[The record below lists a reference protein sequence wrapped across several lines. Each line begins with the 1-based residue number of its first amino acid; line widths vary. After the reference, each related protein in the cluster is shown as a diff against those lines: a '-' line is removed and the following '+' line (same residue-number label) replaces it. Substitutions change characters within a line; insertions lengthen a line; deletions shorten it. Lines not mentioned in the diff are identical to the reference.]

1 MNEYENNMPDLQE
14 FDEEALKKESEEL
27 LEMRPLTKE
36 NAVFSR
42 TEGGFLALKVKMAGD
57 KSHDAGKEEADG
69 SASHAEKVRL
79 YDGESEASH
88 SREYDRVNVYLTFP
102 LTNPEEF
109 ISIREA
115 DEKAKEI
122 GIIEQLSALEKD
134 QQEMIR
140 EQIRLRYFMPV
151 ITKVLDVK
159 EEYGYAYW
167 NVVTTYGSV
176 RFTTQMSGDAVIS
189 LSDSRLLVTDI
200 DGNRYEIPD
209 FYQLSVAERKKLD
222 LFI

>member
-1 MNEYENNMPDLQE
+1 MEQEERGMDLLDLKE

-27 LEMRPLTKE
+27 LEIRFLTKE

-42 TEGGFLALKVKMAGD
+42 TDGGFVALKFGE
-57 KSHDAGKEEADG
+57 KE
-69 SASHAEKVRL
+69 
-79 YDGESEASH
+79 Y
-88 SREYDRVNVYLTFP
+88 SRIGVYLTFP
-102 LTNPEEF
+102 LTEPEEY

-122 GIIEQLSALEKD
+122 GIIEKLSELDKD

-140 EQIRLRYFMPV
+140 EQIKLRYFMPTIV
-151 ITKVLDVK
+151 KVLDIK
-159 EEYGYAYW
+159 DEYGYAYW
-167 NVVTTYGSV
+167 NVMTSFGAC
-176 RFTTQMSGDAVIS
+176 RFTTRMSGDAVIF
-189 LSDSRLLVTDI
+189 LGESRLMVTDI

-209 FYQLSVAERKKLD
+209 FYKLSVGERKKLD

>member
-1 MNEYENNMPDLQE
+1 MSPKPENKMPDLLNLKE

-27 LEMRPLTKE
+27 LEMRFLTKD
-36 NAVFSR
+36 NATFAR
-42 TEGGFLALKVKMAGD
+42 TEGGFLSLKLQAND
-57 KSHDAGKEEADG
+57 K
-69 SASHAEKVRL
+69 
-79 YDGESEASH
+79 
-88 SREYDRVNVYLTFP
+88 EYARVGVYLTFP

-122 GIIEQLSALEKD
+122 GLIQKLTDLPAN

-151 ITKVLDVK
+151 ITKVLDIK
-159 EEYGYAYW
+159 DEYGYAYW
-167 NVVTTYGSV
+167 HVMTSFGAC
-176 RFTTQMSGDAVIS
+176 RFTTQMSGNAVIS
-189 LSDSRLLVTDI
+189 LSDSRLMVTDI

-209 FYQLSVAERKKLD
+209 FYQLGIMERKKLD

>member
-1 MNEYENNMPDLQE
+1 MSNNNNTTDLLNLKE

-27 LEMRPLTKE
+27 LEMHLLTSE
-36 NAVFSR
+36 NATFSR
-42 TEGGFLALKVKMAGD
+42 TEGGFVSLKTG
-57 KSHDAGKEEADG
+57 GKEYA
-69 SASHAEKVRL
+69 
-79 YDGESEASH
+79 
-88 SREYDRVNVYLTFP
+88 RVGIYLTFP

-122 GIIEQLSALEKD
+122 GMIEKLSQLKPD

-140 EQIRLRYFMPV
+140 EQIKLRYFIPI

-159 EEYGYAYW
+159 DEYGYAYW
-167 NVVTTYGSV
+167 HAQTNFGVC
-176 RFTTQMSGDAVIS
+176 RFTTRMSGNAVVS
-189 LSDSRLLVTDI
+189 LSDSRLMVTDI

-209 FYQLSVAERKKLD
+209 FYQLSIMERKKLD

>member
-1 MNEYENNMPDLQE
+1 MSENENKLPDLLDLQE

-27 LEMRPLTKE
+27 LAMRFLTPE
-36 NAVFSR
+36 NAVFTR
-42 TEGGFLALKVKMAGD
+42 TAGGFLSLKTGE
-57 KSHDAGKEEADG
+57 KE
-69 SASHAEKVRL
+69 
-79 YDGESEASH
+79 Y
-88 SREYDRVNVYLTFP
+88 SRIGVYLTFP
-102 LTNPEEF
+102 LTNPDEF

-122 GIIEQLSALEKD
+122 GIIEKLSELAAD

-140 EQIRLRYFMPV
+140 EQIKLRYFMPV
-151 ITKVLDVK
+151 ITKILDIK
-159 EEYGYAYW
+159 DEYGYAYW
-167 NVVTTYGSV
+167 HVMTNFGAC

-200 DGNRYEIPD
+200 DSNRYEIPD
-209 FYQLSVAERKKLD
+209 FYQLHVMERKKLD

>member
-1 MNEYENNMPDLQE
+1 MEQMDLLNLQE
-14 FDEEALKKESEEL
+14 FDEEAYKKESEEL
-27 LEMRPLTKE
+27 LEMRMLTAE
-36 NAVFSR
+36 NAVFAR
-42 TEGGFLALKVKMAGD
+42 TEGGFLSLKFQE
-57 KSHDAGKEEADG
+57 KEY
-69 SASHAEKVRL
+69 K
-79 YDGESEASH
+79 
-88 SREYDRVNVYLTFP
+88 RVGVYLTFP

-122 GIIEQLSALEKD
+122 GMVESISVLPAD
-134 QQEMIR
+134 QQEMLR

-151 ITKVLDVK
+151 IKKVMDVK

-167 NVVTTYGSV
+167 HVETGFGVC
-176 RFTTQMSGDAVIS
+176 RFTTHMSNDAVVT
-189 LSDSRLLVTDI
+189 LGESRLIVTDI

-209 FYQLSVAERKKLD
+209 FYALSVQEKKKLD

>member
-1 MNEYENNMPDLQE
+1 MSPKTENKLPDLLNLKE

-27 LEMRPLTKE
+27 LEMRFLTKD
-36 NAVFSR
+36 NATFSR
-42 TEGGFLALKVKMAGD
+42 TEGGFLSLKTND
-57 KSHDAGKEEADG
+57 K
-69 SASHAEKVRL
+69 
-79 YDGESEASH
+79 
-88 SREYDRVNVYLTFP
+88 EYARVGVYLTFP

-109 ISIREA
+109 ISIRES

-122 GIIEQLSALEKD
+122 GLIEKLTALPTD

-151 ITKVLDVK
+151 ITKILDVK
-159 EEYGYAYW
+159 DEYGYAYW
-167 NVVTTYGSV
+167 HVMTTFGAC
-176 RFTTQMSGDAVIS
+176 RFTTQMSGNAVVS
-189 LSDSRLLVTDI
+189 LSDSRLMVTDI

-209 FYQLSVAERKKLD
+209 FYRLGVMERKKLD

>member
-1 MNEYENNMPDLQE
+1 MEGNENHTQDLLDLQE
-14 FDEEALKKESEEL
+14 FDEEALKAESAEL
-27 LEMRPLTKE
+27 LEMRFLNGE

-42 TEGGFLALKVKMAGD
+42 TDGGFVSLKTKDTEGRP
-57 KSHDAGKEEADG
+57 SKEYA
-69 SASHAEKVRL
+69 
-79 YDGESEASH
+79 
-88 SREYDRVNVYLTFP
+88 RVGVYLTFP

-122 GIIEQLSALEKD
+122 GMIEKLSALSKD
-134 QQEMIR
+134 QQEMLR
-140 EQIRLRYFMPV
+140 EQIKLRYFMPV
-151 ITKVLDVK
+151 ITKVLDIK
-159 EEYGYAYW
+159 DEYGYAYW
-167 NVVTTYGSV
+167 NVTTTFGSC
-176 RFTTQMSGDAVIS
+176 RFTTQMSGDAVIH

-209 FYQLSVAERKKLD
+209 FYQLGVMERKKLD

>member
-1 MNEYENNMPDLQE
+1 MEERENQLPDLLDLKE
-14 FDEEALKKESEEL
+14 FDEEALKKESEDL
-27 LEMRPLTKE
+27 LQMRFLTGE
-36 NAVFSR
+36 NARFAR
-42 TEGGFLALKVKMAGD
+42 TEGGFVSLKTPD
-57 KSHDAGKEEADG
+57 KK
-69 SASHAEKVRL
+69 
-79 YDGESEASH
+79 
-88 SREYDRVNVYLTFP
+88 YDRVGIYLTFP

-122 GIIEQLSALEKD
+122 GMIEKLSQLEKD

-140 EQIRLRYFMPV
+140 EQVRLRYFMPV

-159 EEYGYAYW
+159 DEYGYAYW
-167 NVVTTYGSV
+167 HVMTNFGVC

-189 LSDSRLLVTDI
+189 LSESRLLVTDI
-200 DGNRYEIPD
+200 DHNRYEIPD
-209 FYQLSVAERKKLD
+209 FYKLSVGERKKLD

>member
-1 MNEYENNMPDLQE
+1 MSEFEDNRQDLLDLQE

-27 LEMRPLTKE
+27 LEMRMLDGN
-36 NAVFSR
+36 NACFSR
-42 TEGGFLALKVKMAGD
+42 TPGGFVALKTKD
-57 KSHDAGKEEADG
+57 K
-69 SASHAEKVRL
+69 
-79 YDGESEASH
+79 
-88 SREYDRVNVYLTFP
+88 EYPRVGVYLTFP

-122 GIIEQLSALEKD
+122 GMVEKLSLLPAD
-134 QQEMIR
+134 QQEMLR
-140 EQIRLRYFMPV
+140 EQIKLRYFMPV
-151 ITKVLDVK
+151 ITKVMDVK
-159 EEYGYAYW
+159 DEYGYAYW
-167 NVVTTYGSV
+167 NVATTFGV
-176 RFTTQMSGDAVIS
+176 CRFTTQMSGDAVIH

-209 FYQLSVAERKKLD
+209 FYSLSVMERKKLD

>member
-1 MNEYENNMPDLQE
+1 MSEYENNMPDLLDLQE

-36 NAVFSR
+36 NAAFSR
-42 TEGGFLALKVKMAGD
+42 TEGGFLALKM
-57 KSHDAGKEEADG
+57 SDG
-69 SASHAEKVRL
+69 HK
-79 YDGESEASH
+79 
-88 SREYDRVNVYLTFP
+88 YDRVNVYLTFP

-122 GIIEQLSALEKD
+122 GIIEQLSLLSKD

-140 EQIRLRYFMPV
+140 EQVRLRYFMPV

-159 EEYGYAYW
+159 EEYGHAYW
-167 NVVTTYGSV
+167 SVVTTYGSV

-209 FYQLSVAERKKLD
+209 FYQLSAAERKKLD

>member
-1 MNEYENNMPDLQE
+1 MEGQENNRQDLLDLQE

-27 LEMRPLTKE
+27 LEMHFLTGE
-36 NAVFSR
+36 NARFRR
-42 TEGGFLALKVKMAGD
+42 TEGGFVALTVKEAGEE
-57 KSHDAGKEEADG
+57 KHSETEAGT
-69 SASHAEKVRL
+69 
-79 YDGESEASH
+79 
-88 SREYDRVNVYLTFP
+88 REYDRVGVYLTFP

-122 GIIEQLSALEKD
+122 GIIEKLSQLEKD
-134 QQEMIR
+134 QQEMLR
-140 EQIRLRYFMPV
+140 EQIKLRYFRPV

-159 EEYGYAYW
+159 DEYGYAYW
-167 NVVTTYGSV
+167 NVVTTFGAC
-176 RFTTQMSGDAVIS
+176 RFTTQMSGDAVVH

-209 FYQLSVAERKKLD
+209 FYSLSVIERKKLD

>member
-1 MNEYENNMPDLQE
+1 MEGQENNRQDLLDLQE

-27 LEMRPLTKE
+27 LEMHFLTGE
-36 NAVFSR
+36 NARFRR
-42 TEGGFLALKVKMAGD
+42 TEGGFVALTVKEAGEE
-57 KSHDAGKEEADG
+57 KHSETKAGT
-69 SASHAEKVRL
+69 
-79 YDGESEASH
+79 
-88 SREYDRVNVYLTFP
+88 REYDRVGVYLTFP

-122 GIIEQLSALEKD
+122 GIIEKLSQLDKD
-134 QQEMIR
+134 QQEMLR
-140 EQIRLRYFMPV
+140 EQIKLRYFRPV

-159 EEYGYAYW
+159 DEYGYAYW
-167 NVVTTYGSV
+167 NVVTTFGAC
-176 RFTTQMSGDAVIS
+176 RFTTQMSGDAVIH

-209 FYQLSVAERKKLD
+209 FYQLGVMERKKLD

>member
-1 MNEYENNMPDLQE
+1 MSQKTENKMPDLLNLKE

-27 LEMRPLTKE
+27 LEMRFLTKD
-36 NAVFSR
+36 NATFSR
-42 TEGGFLALKVKMAGD
+42 TEGGFLSLKTND
-57 KSHDAGKEEADG
+57 K
-69 SASHAEKVRL
+69 
-79 YDGESEASH
+79 
-88 SREYDRVNVYLTFP
+88 EYARVGVYLTFP

-109 ISIREA
+109 ISIRES

-122 GIIEQLSALEKD
+122 GLIEKLTALPTN

-151 ITKVLDVK
+151 ITKILDVK
-159 EEYGYAYW
+159 DEYGYAYW
-167 NVVTTYGSV
+167 HVMTTFGAC
-176 RFTTQMSGDAVIS
+176 RFTTQMSGNAVVS
-189 LSDSRLLVTDI
+189 LSDSRLMVTDI

-209 FYQLSVAERKKLD
+209 FYQLGVMERKKLD